1 MTLIP
6 ILVQNSVIYEPEGS
20 DYHYRVNWRRNY
32 GYQLQRRSIKNIVGY
47 VEIIWDKHSLLV
59 EDYIQL
65 TGGQFDLSLDCR
77 TVVRFETLADAE
89 AVINDDILKTTID

>member
-20 DYHYRVNWRRNY
+20 DYHYRVNWRRKY
-32 GYQLQRRSIKNIVGY
+32 GYQTPRRTITNIIGNDD
-47 VEIIWDKHSLLV
+47 IIWHKNSPLV
-59 EDYIQL
+59 ENYIQL
-65 TGGQFDLSLDCR
+65 NGGQFDLSLHCR
-77 TVVRFETLADAE
+77 PVVRFETLADAE